1 MLGPDN
7 LTRSGEWS
15 ETGKGKNGEDVSIKG
30 YWSEIDTREGDG
42 WKNLCVDREHNPESK
57 EPLTRLGAQQ
67 VKLYKKRRRF
77 EADMCEHMG

>member
-7 LTRSGEWS
+7 LTLSGEWS

-42 WKNLCVDREHNPESK
+42 WKIWV
-57 EPLTRLGAQQ
+57 LTGNITL
-67 VKLYKKRRRF
+67 K
-77 EADMCEHMG
+77 